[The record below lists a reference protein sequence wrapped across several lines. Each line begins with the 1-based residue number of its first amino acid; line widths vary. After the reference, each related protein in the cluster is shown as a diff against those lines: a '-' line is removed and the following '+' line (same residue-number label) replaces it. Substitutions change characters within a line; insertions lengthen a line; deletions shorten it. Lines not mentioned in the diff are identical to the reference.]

1 MRRVRIHQE
10 GKIILTCLLV
20 VLCLI
25 NIPLLYHLGASP
37 VVFVNL
43 IISVA
48 VLCYFVYFFRNPR
61 RIITISDPNTLIS
74 PADGKI
80 VVIEPTM
87 EDEYFHEKR
96 LQVSIFMSLIS
107 VHANWYPLA
116 GIVRYVRHHAGSHR
130 AAYAPKSSKE
140 NEHSSVVIEGA
151 DGQQI
156 LMKQIAGVLAQRIV
170 TYAKE
175 GKPCVINEHLGF
187 IKFGSRVD
195 LFLPL
200 DTELYVKLG
209 EKVRGNETIIGKLK

>member
-25 NIPLLYHLGASP
+25 NIPLWLLLGSSP

-43 IISVA
+43 IISVV

-61 RIITISDPNTLIS
+61 RIVTIGDPSTLIS

-107 VHANWYPLA
+107 VHANWYPLS
-116 GIVRYVRHHAGSHR
+116 GIVKYVRHHAGSHSV
-130 AAYAPKSSKE
+130 AYAPKSSKE
-140 NEHSSVVIEGA
+140 NEHSSIVIESE
-151 DGQQI
+151 DGRQI

-175 GKPCVINEHLGF
+175 GHPCVINEHLGF

>member
-1 MRRVRIHQE
+1 MRRLRIHSE
-10 GKIILTCLLV
+10 GKWILTGLLI
-20 VLCLI
+20 VLCLV
-25 NIPLLYHLGASP
+25 NVPLWLSYGARP
-37 VVFVNL
+37 VVIVNSV
-43 IISVA
+43 ISVA
-48 VLCYFVYFFRNPR
+48 VLCYFIYFFRSPR
-61 RIITISDPNTLIS
+61 RIITISDPNMLIS

-80 VVIEPTM
+80 VVIEPTF

-116 GIVRYVRHHAGSHR
+116 GMVKYVKHHAGSHR

-140 NEHSSVVIEGA
+140 NEHSSVVIEGN
-151 DGQQI
+151 DGTQI

-170 TYAKE
+170 TYAKV
-175 GKPCVINEHLGF
+175 GKPCVINEQLGF

-200 DTELYVKLG
+200 DTDIFVKLG
-209 EKVRGNETIIGKLK
+209 EHVTGNETIIGRIK